1 MGETLPSATSSSS
14 ITNLLPRFVPD
25 ISALYVYHIVYTYTI
40 VGVFCVGMLDIE
52 VAGTEFTAVAN
63 LVRLLTAAAHFEEE
77 NNLCSRGYNL
87 LLFAPES
94 CHWPV

>member
-1 MGETLPSATSSSS
+1 
-14 ITNLLPRFVPD
+14 
-25 ISALYVYHIVYTYTI
+25 
-40 VGVFCVGMLDIE
+40 MLDIE

-63 LVRLLTAAAHFEEE
+63 LVRLLTAAAHFKEE